1 MYMAKEKSKKN
12 RIEVVDGEI
21 KLQLSDWES
30 VGALHPSP
38 MMPITEITNVSYYDD
53 LWSSKVL
60 RGFRAPGTG
69 VPFLIMLGTMRTM
82 RWKAFCAIYKRRP
95 GVVIDF
101 KSGPFDQ
108 WIFTMPHEEAHA
120 TLDPLVGI
128 R

>member
-1 MYMAKEKSKKN
+1 MAKEMNSRLKVEN
-12 RIEVVDGEI
+12 GEI
-21 KLQLSDWES
+21 KLQLSEWEA
-30 VGALHPSP
+30 VGALSKSPS
-38 MMPITEITNVSYYDD
+38 MPISEISGVKYYDD

-60 RGFRAPGTG
+60 QGFRAPGTG

-108 WIFTMPHEEAHA
+108 WIFTMPHEKAHEV
-120 TLDPLVGI
+120 LDKLTA
-128 R
+128 

>member
-1 MYMAKEKSKKN
+1 MA
-12 RIEVVDGEI
+12 RAIENTSRLIVEADQL

-38 MMPITEITNVSYYDD
+38 SMPISEITKIEYYDD

-60 RGFRAPGTG
+60 KGFRAPGTG

-101 KSGPFDQ
+101 NSGPFNQ
-108 WIFTMPHEEAHA
+108 WIFTMPHDQAHA
-120 TLDPLVGI
+120 VLDPLFKKAS
-128 R
+128 

>member
-1 MYMAKEKSKKN
+1 MANQN
-12 RIEVVDGEI
+12 RLSIENDLI
-21 KLQLSDWES
+21 RLQLSDWES

-38 MMPITEITNVSYYDD
+38 SMPISEISGVAYYDD
-53 LWSSKVL
+53 LWRSKVL

-101 KSGPFDQ
+101 KSGPFNQ
-108 WIFTMPHEEAHA
+108 WIFTMPHDQAHA
-120 TLDPLVGI
+120 VLDPLFKEAS
-128 R
+128 